1 MPNNYDFAGW
11 ATRNNI
17 ICSDGRIIQR
27 DAFKDN
33 DGQKVPVIWNHQHDN
48 VNAVL
53 GHAILENRNEGV
65 YAYGY
70 FNDTPAGKAARII
83 AENGDIKALSIYA
96 NKLKQNGPNVLHG
109 AIREVSLVLA
119 GANPGAY
126 IESVIKH
133 GEECEDEA
141 VIRFV
146 DADLPIVHAK
156 KDEEDKEEQKEEEK
170 PMAKD
175 ADKHDGQEE
184 NGTGAEKTVG
194 DIFESMTEEQKTV
207 VYALVGQA
215 LKKNKGADDE
225 EENEEEETPK
235 MKHNAF
241 SDSYDE
247 SDTNDNN
254 TLTHAEMEAIAE
266 DAKRLG
272 SMKEAFL
279 QHGIN
284 QIDMLFPEAK
294 NVGPNEPIFVQRDM
308 TWVNVVMGGV
318 KRSGFSR
325 IKSMFANI
333 TGEEARALGYIKG
346 DRKEAEVFS
355 LLKRVTTPQTVY
367 KLQEFDRDDIID
379 ITDLDVIAWVK
390 KEMRMMLDE
399 ELARAFLVGDG
410 RDVLSKYKIREDN
423 IRSIYNDD
431 DFFAVHYP
439 IIVSASATREA
450 KAEAFIDECVR
461 SRKQYKG
468 SGNPVMFTTED
479 LVTDCLLLKDLNKH
493 RMYKTIEELATALR
507 VSKIVTVP
515 VMEGLTR
522 NANGRTMELAAIY
535 VNLTDYNVGADKGGS
550 VNLFDDFDIHFNRY
564 EYLIETRCSGALVK
578 PFSAVVLEFG
588 EGAPLTLGCA
598 PLSRDTTVLGKS
610 VSELQKGVTVFEN
623 QIAGQLNYVTNYTGY
638 SADSSENSGN
648 FLALKFADSEGAT
661 TTVQRSDS
669 ESASTLDSDKI
680 CVFRITENTKTITVV
695 STRNS
700 ESLTKVYDLSGLTL
714 KTA

>member
-133 GEECEDEA
+133 GEECDDEA
-141 VIRFV
+141 VIRFI
-146 DADLPIVHAK
+146 DDKDLPIVHAK
-156 KDEEDKEEQKEEEK
+156 SDDEEKEK
-170 PMAKD
+170 PMSKEAEEKD
-175 ADKHDGQEE
+175 K
-184 NGTGAEKTVG
+184 KTVG
-194 DIFESMTEEQKTV
+194 DVFESMTEEQKTV
-207 VYALVGQA
+207 VYALVGQV
-215 LKKNKGADDE
+215 LESKKSADDDE
-225 EENEEEETPK
+225 EDEEEETPK

-247 SDTNDNN
+247 SDTNEN

-308 TWVNVVMGGV
+308 TWVNVVMSGV

-333 TGEEARALGYIKG
+333 TGDEARALGYIKG

-379 ITDLDVIAWVK
+379 ITDLDIVAWVK

-450 KAEAFIDECVR
+450 RAEAFIDECVR

-479 LVTDCLLLKDLNKH
+479 QVTDCLLLKDLNKH
-493 RMYKTIEELATALR
+493 RLYKTIDELATALR
-507 VSKIVTVP
+507 VSKIFTVP

-522 NANGRTMELAAIY
+522 VAHGRTMELAAIY

-598 PLSRDTTVLGKS
+598 PLSRDTTVLGKP
-610 VSELQKGVTVFEN
+610 VIELQKGVTVFEN
-623 QIAGQLNYVTNYTGY
+623 QIAGQLNYVANYTGY
-638 SADSSENSGN
+638 SADSSENSGH

-700 ESLTKVYDLSGLTL
+700 ESLTKVFDLSGLTL
-714 KTA
+714 KAALG

>member
-247 SDTNDNN
+247 TDNNEN
-254 TLTHAEMEAIAE
+254 TLTHAEMEAIAV
-266 DAKRLG
+266 DAQRLG

-308 TWVNVVMGGV
+308 TWVSTVMGSV
-318 KRSGFSR
+318 KRSGFAR

-333 TGEEARALGYIKG
+333 TGDEARARGYIKG
-346 DRKEAEVFS
+346 DRKEEEVFS

-410 RDVLSKYKIREDN
+410 RSTLSQYKIKEDN
-423 IRSIYNDD
+423 IRSI
-431 DFFAVHYP
+431 
-439 IIVSASATREA
+439 
-450 KAEAFIDECVR
+450 
-461 SRKQYKG
+461 
-468 SGNPVMFTTED
+468 
-479 LVTDCLLLKDLNKH
+479 
-493 RMYKTIEELATALR
+493 
-507 VSKIVTVP
+507 
-515 VMEGLTR
+515 
-522 NANGRTMELAAIY
+522 
-535 VNLTDYNVGADKGGS
+535 
-550 VNLFDDFDIHFNRY
+550 
-564 EYLIETRCSGALVK
+564 
-578 PFSAVVLEFG
+578 
-588 EGAPLTLGCA
+588 
-598 PLSRDTTVLGKS
+598 
-610 VSELQKGVTVFEN
+610 
-623 QIAGQLNYVTNYTGY
+623 
-638 SADSSENSGN
+638 
-648 FLALKFADSEGAT
+648 
-661 TTVQRSDS
+661 
-669 ESASTLDSDKI
+669 
-680 CVFRITENTKTITVV
+680 
-695 STRNS
+695 
-700 ESLTKVYDLSGLTL
+700 
-714 KTA
+714 

>member
-1 MPNNYDFAGW
+1 MPKNYDFAGW

-133 GEECEDEA
+133 GEECDDEA
-141 VIRFV
+141 VIRFI
-146 DADLPIVHAK
+146 DDTDLPIVHAK
-156 KDEEDKEEQKEEEK
+156 SDDEEKEEK
-170 PMAKD
+170 PMAKE
-175 ADKHDGQEE
+175 AEE
-184 NGTGAEKTVG
+184 KDEKTIG
-194 DIFESMTEEQKTV
+194 DVFESMTEEQKTV

-215 LKKNKGADDE
+215 LQNKGADDE
-225 EENEEEETPK
+225 EDKEEEETPK

-247 SDTNDNN
+247 SDTNEN

-308 TWVNVVMGGV
+308 TWVNVVMSGV
-318 KRSGFSR
+318 KHSGFSR

-333 TGEEARALGYIKG
+333 TGEEARARGYIKG
-346 DRKEAEVFS
+346 DRKESEVFS

-410 RDVLSKYKIREDN
+410 RDVLSKDKIREDN

-439 IIVSASATREA
+439 IIVSANATREA

-493 RMYKTIEELATALR
+493 RMYKTIDELATALR
-507 VSKIVTVP
+507 VSRIVTVP

-522 NANGRTMELAAIY
+522 VANGRTMELAAIY

-598 PLSRDTTVLGKS
+598 PAGRDDTVIGEKVRDIQTHL
-610 VSELQKGVTVFEN
+610 TVFEN
-623 QIAGQLNYVTNYTGY
+623 QIAGQLNYLAAVEDVHD
-638 SADSSENSGN
+638 AGN
-648 FLALKFADSEGAT
+648 FLALKLTIPSGAT
-661 TTVQRSDS
+661 ATAQLTGGSAVSVTSGNTAFAVTSNTQKLTVTVTRS
-669 ESASTLDSDKI
+669 T
-680 CVFRITENTKTITVV
+680 
-695 STRNS
+695 
-700 ESLTKVYDLSGLTL
+700 ESLVKVFDLSGLTL